1 MNFAT
6 SSESLPWRR
15 HLAVVTLGSFL
26 TVSAM
31 GLALPF
37 LPLFL
42 SQLGVHET
50 SAVAAWSGIAYSA
63 SFLSAGLT
71 APLWGRLGDRW
82 GRKPMMLRASL
93 GLAVAMTL
101 TGLAQN
107 EWQLLAARLLTGL
120 LGGYSSGA
128 VILVAAQAPKEKS
141 GWALG
146 LLSSGATAGLL
157 AGPLLGG
164 VLPPLL
170 GIRNTFF
177 AAGAAV
183 FVSFLATVFGLRRD
197 RPVPKTAKTSASGFR
212 SPVVPLM
219 LVSGLLITGASL
231 TVEPVLALYVGKL
244 VADPNA
250 VTTVAGL
257 VFAATAAG
265 SLISAALL
273 GKLADRVGPSR
284 VLVGSLIAA
293 GLCVLPQA
301 FVADPWQ
308 LGVLRFLLGC
318 ALGGLGPSLTA
329 MLRRAIPADRV
340 GRVLGLQTSAQY
352 AGQVAGP
359 VTGGVLAG
367 WGGVPAVLLGT
378 GVILFVVAAVNLV
391 LLNKITLSKKS

>member
-1 MNFAT
+1 MNHTAFEA
-6 SSESLPWRR
+6 LPWRR
-15 HLAVVTLGSFL
+15 HLVIVTLGSFM

-42 SQLGVHET
+42 GQLGVHET
-50 SAVAAWSGIAYSA
+50 RAVASWSGIAYAA

-71 APLWGRLGDRW
+71 APLWGWMGDRW

-93 GLAVAMTL
+93 GLAVAMAL

-128 VILVAAQAPKEKS
+128 VILVAAQAPKERS

-146 LLSSGATAGLL
+146 ILSSGATAGLL

-164 VLPPLL
+164 VLPPLI
-170 GIRNTFF
+170 GIRNTFL

-183 FVSFLATVFGLRRD
+183 FISFLATWFGLRRD
-197 RPVPKTAKTSASGFR
+197 APAAKALTTAPAFR
-212 SPVVPLM
+212 SPIIPIL
-219 LVSGLLITGASL
+219 LVSGLLITGVSL
-231 TVEPVLALYVGKL
+231 TIEPVLALYVGSM
-244 VADPNA
+244 VADQHF

-265 SLISAALL
+265 SLLSAAFL
-273 GKLADRVGPSR
+273 GKLADKVGPSR

-293 GLCVLPQA
+293 GLLVLPQA

-308 LGVLRFLLGC
+308 LGTLRFLLGC

-329 MLRRAIPADRV
+329 TLRRAIPADRV

-359 VTGGVLAG
+359 VTGGFLAG

-378 GVILFVVAAVNLV
+378 GVILFVVAAVNV
-391 LLNKITLSKKS
+391 ILLRRAFSLKKS